1 MFNTME
7 LLPSEAPIKF
17 IYLGDTNRP
26 TTEMGERRGCDYQSL
41 FSISPAWSHRPADHR
56 NVPTAL
62 GESAEALTASCNG
75 GGGWGILWKSFFQLV
90 KCNSVSFL
98 QSGHIYDQ
106 RKDESSII
114 YIGKIISIKI
124 LISKIHENLSRER
137 TQYSHRFFQNQFIFF
152 VRHTQVTFGLNINQ
166 LYCEVMAMAHFC
178 GLA

>member
-1 MFNTME
+1 MNVLIQVNEWNF
-7 LLPSEAPIKF
+7 
-17 IYLGDTNRP
+17 Y
-26 TTEMGERRGCDYQSL
+26 
-41 FSISPAWSHRPADHR
+41 ADHR
-56 NVPTAL
+56 NVPTAWRL
-62 GESAEALTASCNG
+62 HGATDRPTTEMSRPRWESRRRRWQPLVMV

>member
-1 MFNTME
+1 MKFLCRPQKCAHRME
-7 LLPSEAPIKF
+7 V
-17 IYLGDTNRP
+17 
-26 TTEMGERRGCDYQSL
+26 
-41 FSISPAWSHRPADHR
+41 AWSHRPADHR

-137 TQYSHRFFQNQFIFF
+137 TQYSHRFFQHFANPQLSFIDYCIDTGVNCFTFF
-152 VRHTQVTFGLNINQ
+152 LFFI
-166 LYCEVMAMAHFC
+166 
-178 GLA
+178 